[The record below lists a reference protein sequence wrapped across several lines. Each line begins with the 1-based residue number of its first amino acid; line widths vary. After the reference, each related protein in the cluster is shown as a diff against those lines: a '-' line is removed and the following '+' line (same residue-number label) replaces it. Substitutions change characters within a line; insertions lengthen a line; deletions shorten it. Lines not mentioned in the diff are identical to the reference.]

1 MRTFYIPA
9 ANFPQAQLVPGV
21 TLIPVHNLLE
31 LFVYLQGRSSLKP
44 VDTSDGIYDQT
55 TVSQNE
61 KTGLSPYCVQVSEIV
76 GQEQAKR
83 ALEIAAAGGHNLFFS
98 GPPGTGKS
106 MLAKALPSIM
116 PPLAHEEMLEVTHL
130 HSLSSQDYDKIIR
143 NPRHPA
149 IPGTAS

>member
-1 MRTFYIPA
+1 M
-9 ANFPQAQLVPGV
+9 LGV
-21 TLIPVHNLLE
+21 TLIPVHSLLE
-31 LFVYLQGRSSLKP
+31 LFEYLKGSSSLKP
-44 VDTSDGIYDQT
+44 VDSSDGIYDHT
-55 TVSQNE
+55 TMSQNKE
-61 KTGLSPYCVQVSEIV
+61 TGVSSYCVQVSEI
-76 GQEQAKR
+76 GRTGASHR
-83 ALEIAAAGGHNLFFS
+83 ALEIATAGGHNLFFS